1 MSAAELSEEIERLL
15 EQISPASGYATNIQG
30 VYGFG
35 KTKPDDAPRP
45 CLLVR
50 VSEDT
55 GGRRVGNKVER
66 LAVYEVAGVFSR
78 AAPLQDLQRCHHDV
92 LRSLGYGNDPPN
104 RALAGA
110 EIIEESAEFDPD
122 TGGSLMRTFVARI
135 TLRYV
140 EQY

>member
-1 MSAAELSEEIERLL
+1 M
-15 EQISPASGYATNIQG
+15 
-30 VYGFG
+30 
-35 KTKPDDAPRP
+35 
-45 CLLVR
+45 R

-66 LAVYEVAGVFSR
+66 HAVYEVAGVFSR

-122 TGGSLMRTFVARI
+122 TGGSLMRSFVARI

-140 EQY
+140 AQY